1 MKNLEQHAA
10 DLSFELPDG
19 TPVAKLGIIITL
31 YFKEGYTAGK
41 KLKIIDCFGK
51 FNDEFRAH
59 LNGLL
64 QDSYKQLTSESL
76 EKAFTKIRSSS
87 GNERCELHLT
97 SASSTKEA
105 ADYEISVLN
114 SREVHEDSDR
124 SYIKLVLP
132 WDFIASDEGLTTYR
146 TWVKYLC
153 NQVEAEHGY
162 GGLSTA
168 LPFDYDSYMPIEY
181 ELAQKY
187 TGLDVD
193 SMPHSLASELIDHIK
208 GVNWQTIIGNSFI
221 ASLGG
226 EPVLRQK
233 LSSRSDID
241 FVSYDNGL
249 IIQAGE
255 YPQLGAEGRDKLDAY
270 IAVNKILKPVRI
282 PEPDQIHHYSPHGNC
297 FEEESTKRWY
307 ARFDQ
312 E

>member
-1 MKNLEQHAA
+1 MKNLEQRAA
-10 DLSFELPDG
+10 DLGFELPDG
-19 TPVAKLGIIITL
+19 TPVAKLSIIITL

-51 FNDEFRAH
+51 FNDEFGAH

-64 QDSYKQLTSESL
+64 QDSYKLLTSESL
-76 EKAFTKIRSSS
+76 EEAFTKIRSSS

-105 ADYEISVLN
+105 ADYGISVLN

-132 WDFIASDEGLTTYR
+132 RDFIASDEGLTTYR

-168 LPFDYDSYMPIEY
+168 LPFDYDVYMPIEY

-208 GVNWQTIIGNSFI
+208 GVNWQTIVGNSFI
-221 ASLGG
+221 ANLGG
-226 EPVLRQK
+226 EPALRQK

-241 FVSYDNGL
+241 FVNYDNGL

-255 YPQLGAEGRDKLDAY
+255 YPQLGAEGRDDLDAY
-270 IAVNKILKPVRI
+270 IAVNKILKPLRI
-282 PEPDQIHHYSPHGNC
+282 PEPDQIHHYSPHGIC
-297 FEEESTKRWY
+297 FEEESTKQWY